1 VINRTWTVAA
11 LLVGALTVTA
21 CGADSGAGMQPTIT
35 IAEANTRVDDYI
47 ARAIKALPSQAT
59 LKLTLQELHGDC
71 SDPTDNGPKN
81 RVVAN
86 RSYQVLGLD
95 PQEIPSYFGMLRAWW
110 QANGFRVLDDKPANE
125 FLWVENNADSF
136 QMTLKANAKGGI
148 FLLAGSPCVWPN
160 GTPEPSA
167 AALGDTHTADV
178 AATPNE
184 PLRPTVTTSDVSKP
198 RQATSKIS
206 IRSTGLMSP
215 RTEEVEP
222 GTGSCQP
229 PIHD

>member
-1 VINRTWTVAA
+1 
-11 LLVGALTVTA
+11 
-21 CGADSGAGMQPTIT
+21 MKPTIT
-35 IAEANTRVDDYI
+35 IAEANARVDDYI
-47 ARAIKALPSQAT
+47 ARAVKALPAEAT
-59 LKLTLQELHGDC
+59 LKLTLQELRGDC

-95 PQEIPSYFGMLRAWW
+95 PQKIPSYFSMLRTWW

-160 GTPEPSA
+160 GTPDPSA
-167 AALGDTHTADV
+167 SALGRDPAAGTAALAEDTPTDV
-178 AATPNE
+178 TKP
-184 PLRPTVTTSDVSKP
+184 PDRPRPAP
-198 RQATSKIS
+198 RRRASPPAEDTEDFDQIDWTDE
-206 IRSTGLMSP
+206 GLS
-215 RTEEVEP
+215 
-222 GTGSCQP
+222 
-229 PIHD
+229 